1 MDEARIV
8 VVNANVSLTPYL
20 NAATETANFEAR
32 RERLGFKVREEEPTR
47 KIGFRPAVAR
57 AENK

>member
-1 MDEARIV
+1 MGSRIIV
-8 VVNANVSLTPYL
+8 VGANASLEPYKR
-20 NAATETANFEAR
+20 ATEETANLKAELEKMGFE
-32 RERLGFKVREEEPTR
+32 VREEEPTR